1 MSGVIKMFEEKL
13 AKEEITGIT
22 QWLLDYEWGYR
33 KTLLEHLKQYEGEKR
48 KTLSQVQITIL
59 TLLNFSSQGVL
70 NLTEIDLD
78 VSVLS
83 DIEIDEV
90 LSFYDLQKPE
100 SRYKEI
106 KADIASPES
115 FLTRIPY
122 TVIKALY
129 EKKKVPF
136 DRQIFVAC
144 LIRFNVW
151 HKSHFTEELK
161 PEAAEKVDR
170 IFPKDEFTLDILMAV
185 FEMELGVD
193 GAFYLE
199 RDLNIGA
206 IILKLVND
214 GTLDKGKVQQ
224 KIFEAFNN
232 PTLKQS
238 TQSWVKNVY
247 VGLKFSKEENLAC
260 QAQFIELLHN
270 DVNLIS
276 NFSLKILKQIS
287 TDKTFDWSYFIDSL
301 DGIVYRKKFNGG
313 LKLALGMLYK
323 KLQKDKTLLEKTCIN
338 LVPIFVQE
346 EASIQEEAVKVFSLL
361 ENSNEVVSEALE
373 PFVSTMHSETKSAL
387 AFLLSSEDLALEIP
401 YEKYKQEKY
410 TPQPISALQKL
421 EYIANE
427 DDFIFLCTKVL
438 KSQDALDYELFLEGL
453 LRFYHLKDTQKKALG
468 SALKMAKRMTESMHI
483 EATARE
489 GIHHIF
495 VAKLICIWLDSN
507 ELTIEEEIKN
517 WKTQKGT
524 GKYLHN
530 YTEVRF
536 LSFYK
541 LLGRLSFIAKNI
553 REGKQVVLLSTPTH
567 TNGALDI
574 DVFFER
580 LYSYE
585 QNKLPINETDFNI
598 ALNRLNRWS
607 KYKKPQ
613 ENKSEYRDILNYI
626 LDEKATFDPKKIKNL
641 ENSWFTAFVIKNQ
654 SKSPE
659 AIDFFLTKKA
669 KWWTAE
675 AKDLF
680 KFGMRYS
687 DSSSYKWANITFD
700 LAYTRDDETVVDVNH
715 FSYYLL
721 NYEYI
726 IADASHWFLK
736 DRYYLEPLYLS
747 LILNNYR
754 FLSEMEARES
764 KSTMA
769 VLLESIKNPVPLE
782 QNGIMF
788 LCLSLFAGNTTV
800 RNTALEWLL
809 ELIEANNLDLPLFSK
824 FVTQMLSNEHHP
836 FPIKRVSEQFEQLHQ
851 MGGKYVDVL
860 HHTLQEILEH
870 IDPENL
876 PKSFKNIL
884 HFYYEILKSTSS
896 EIPKKIKENLNLMSD
911 KNAVKKEVKKILAV

>member
-1 MSGVIKMFEEKL
+1 MSEVIKMFEEKL
-13 AKEEITGIT
+13 AKEEITGIKK
-22 QWLLDYEWGYR
+22 WFLDYEWEDR
-33 KTLLEHLKQYEGEKR
+33 KIFLEHIKQYDEVKR
-48 KTLSQVQITIL
+48 KTLSQVQNTMIS
-59 TLLNFSSQGVL
+59 LLNFSCQGVL

-83 DIEIDEV
+83 EIELDEV

-115 FLTRIPY
+115 FLTYIPY

-151 HKSHFTEELK
+151 HKSQFTEELK

-170 IFPKDEFTLDILMAV
+170 IFPKDEFSLDILMAV

-199 RDLNIGA
+199 SSLNIGA
-206 IILKLVND
+206 IIIKLVND

-247 VGLKFSKEENLAC
+247 VGLKFPKEENLAC
-260 QAQFIELLHN
+260 QAQFIELLQN

-287 TDKTFDWSYFIDSL
+287 TDKSFDWSYFIDSL

-323 KLQKDKTLLEKTCIN
+323 KLQKDKSLLEKTCIN
-338 LVPIFVQE
+338 LAPVFVQE

-361 ENSNEVVSEALE
+361 ENSNEVLSEALE
-373 PFVSTMHSETKSAL
+373 PFVSTMHSETKSSL
-387 AFLLSSEDLALEIP
+387 AFLLSSEDLASEIP

-410 TPQPISALQKL
+410 TPLPISSLEKL
-421 EYIANE
+421 EYTATE

-468 SALKMAKRMTESMHI
+468 SALKMARRMTESMHI

-489 GIHHIF
+489 GVHHIF
-495 VAKLICIWLDSN
+495 IAKLICIWLDPK
-507 ELTIEEEIKN
+507 EITIEEEIKN

-524 GKYLHN
+524 GKYLHE

-541 LLGRLSFIAKNI
+541 LLGHLSFIAKTI
-553 REGKQVVLLSTPTH
+553 REDKKVALLSTPTH

-580 LYSYE
+580 LYVYE
-585 QNKLPINETDFNI
+585 QNKTPINESDFNI
-598 ALNRLNRWS
+598 AISRLNKWS
-607 KYKKPQ
+607 KYKKPK
-613 ENKSEYRDILNYI
+613 ENTSEYRDILDYI
-626 LDEKATFDPKKIKNL
+626 LDDKANFDPKKIKKI
-641 ENSWFTAFVIKNQ
+641 ENCWFTAFVIKNQ
-654 SKSPE
+654 SKSTE

-669 KWWTAE
+669 KWWNAK
-675 AKDLF
+675 AKDFF
-680 KFGMRYS
+680 KINMRYS
-687 DSSSYKWANITFD
+687 DSSSYKWANLDFD
-700 LAYTRDDETVVDVNH
+700 IDFTRDDETLVEINH
-715 FSYYLL
+715 YSYYLL
-721 NYEYI
+721 YYEFI
-726 IADASHWFLK
+726 IADVSHWFLK
-736 DRYYLEPLYLS
+736 DGYYLEPLYLS
-747 LILNNYR
+747 LILKNYN

-769 VLLESIKNPVPLE
+769 TILESIKNPVPLE

-809 ELIEANNLDLPLFSK
+809 ELIEANYLDLPLFSK

-836 FPIKRVSEQFEQLHQ
+836 FPIKRVSEQFEQIHQ

-860 HHTLQEILEH
+860 HQTLQEILEH

-884 HFYYEILKSTSS
+884 HFYYEILKSTGS
-896 EIPKKIKENLNLMSD
+896 EIPEKIKENLKAMSD
-911 KNAVKKEVKKILAV
+911 KSAVKKEVKKILTV